1 MSEVCESQ
9 LAPRLLAL
17 EASVEKL
24 LKLLSDEIS
33 ASEDRDARH
42 LKRIQELS
50 RLVKTLQVD
59 TTSHGSQDAVPTLCQ
74 SCSRHLLPQ
83 GSGKSKKS
91 KNQKNQKNSEKNASD
106 AASGS
111 QPNKMTPV
119 SQHTSSS
126 PNGNVLPNPAA
137 GESTQ
142 GWTEV
147 KSRAGRKVNL
157 APLTTEDDLWS
168 SLTDDPPPV
177 KKAVLYVGNLRQHLD
192 NEALADSIRSRC
204 KAGGEVNLSILEVKL
219 SPMPTN
225 PSYQW
230 AHVTVPQSAEGIL
243 TAPNFW
249 PGRVY
254 CRPWRFQAAQQHR
267 PPQQQ
272 QQPQQQNR
280 VSIMCQQQITL
291 PQQQQPQQQNRV
303 SIMHQQQ
310 INSMLRAARQNPHA
324 FHNSGAC
331 QNSASESDITLHVSS
346 DSDWETSEAESEG
359 QTDSEDDLGIDVAAT
374 PRGKIR
380 SHAGRSPPTSAAKKS
395 LQPHPHN
402 DEA

>member
-1 MSEVCESQ
+1 M
-9 LAPRLLAL
+9 
-17 EASVEKL
+17 
-24 LKLLSDEIS
+24 
-33 ASEDRDARH
+33 
-42 LKRIQELS
+42 
-50 RLVKTLQVD
+50 
-59 TTSHGSQDAVPTLCQ
+59 
-74 SCSRHLLPQ
+74 
-83 GSGKSKKS
+83 
-91 KNQKNQKNSEKNASD
+91 
-106 AASGS
+106 
-111 QPNKMTPV
+111 MMPV
-119 SQHTSSS
+119 SQHTSRS
-126 PNGNVLPNPAA
+126 PNGSVLPNPAA

-147 KSRAGRKVNL
+147 KPRAGRKVNL

-177 KKAVLYVGNLRQHLD
+177 KKAVLYVGNLTMMHLD

-219 SPMPTN
+219 SPMRTN

-254 CRPWRFQAAQQHR
+254 CRPWRFKAAQQQR
-267 PPQQQ
+267 P
-272 QQPQQQNR
+272 
-280 VSIMCQQQITL
+280 

-303 SIMHQQQ
+303 SIMRQQQ

-346 DSDWETSEAESEG
+346 DSDCA
-359 QTDSEDDLGIDVAAT
+359 I
-374 PRGKIR
+374 
-380 SHAGRSPPTSAAKKS
+380 SP
-395 LQPHPHN
+395 
-402 DEA
+402 